1 MTPRTLRWA
10 TGGVAALSIALLLGG
25 LPLAYLGR
33 HVATAGLWNFP
44 DVFEELTFVA
54 VPVVGFVL
62 ASRRPANK
70 IGWIILAAGLLL
82 GLGFFSRGYGWYGLI
97 AARPGPMPVA
107 RAAEWLVN
115 WIWIVPAGA
124 FAFVLLLF
132 PAGLLPSRR
141 WRPAAWFVAAVYALD
156 TIGYVAR
163 ASRVWRDP
171 FAPQSQGWHPGLH
184 SALVVLWPAA
194 TVVAGAALV
203 TRFARS
209 SGEERLQLK
218 WFAAAAAL
226 VVVTIIPLAEAPQI
240 SSRPAAGVPLVGP
253 LKVLFCLAL
262 VCLWVA
268 IAVAILKYKLYEID
282 VVISKALQYG
292 TLAVFISAVY
302 AALVAG
308 VGTLAGGRR
317 SPLLSAIAAVVVAVT
332 FHPVQLRAA
341 RLANRIV
348 YGRRASPY
356 QVLSEFARR
365 IGGGYARDVLAQ
377 MATVVA
383 AGTGAQRV
391 VVWLRVGSELR
402 PEAASDGSSAEP
414 LPVDGHQLPTLP
426 DTDFAAPVL
435 YQGELLGA
443 ISIRMPRDE
452 PLNPAAEQLVIDVAS
467 QAGLALSNAGLI
479 EDLRAS
485 RQRLVA
491 AQDEERRRLERNLHD
506 GAQQDLVALAIKLRL
521 ASTVVE
527 EDTAETRQLLG
538 ELQEDAAGA
547 LSNLRDLARGIYPPL
562 LADRGLVPAL
572 RAQADKSPMPVVVDA
587 DGIGRFGQDIEAAVY
602 FCCLEALQNI
612 AKYAAASHVHICLA
626 AHGHSLRFTVS
637 DDGAGYDPSRTPMGS
652 GQRNMADRLA
662 ALDGRL
668 EVRSMPSKGT
678 TITAH
683 LPLPAVPAESLAPSG
698 DPRSQLGHALA
709 SARRPSIAARCAGL
723 WPWRMFAA
731 HVPVHCRVRAWPAS
745 CSPHPQGCKSATSK
759 IVGDEHHPNMPIC
772 KPIRHLCRFRARRDL
787 PADELES
794 PAVQQ
799 PGGR

>member
-1 MTPRTLRWA
+1 MRCPPVRLPSTQAERIALEARMTPRALRWA

-97 AARPGPMPVA
+97 AARPGPMPGA

-171 FAPQSQGWHPGLH
+171 FAPQSQGWYPGLH

-218 WFAAAAAL
+218 WFAAAAVL
-226 VVVTIIPLAEAPQI
+226 VVVTIIPLAEAPEI

-282 VVISKALQYG
+282 IVISKALQYG

-308 VGTLAGGRR
+308 VGTLAGDRR

-377 MATVVA
+377 MATIVA

-426 DTDFAAPVL
+426 GTDFGAPVL
-435 YQGELLGA
+435 YHGELLGA

-479 EDLRAS
+479 GDLRAS

-527 EDTAETRQLLG
+527 EDTAEARQLLG

-562 LADRGLVPAL
+562 LADRGLVLAL
-572 RAQADKSPMPVVVDA
+572 RAQADKSPVPVVVDA

-612 AKYAAASHVHICLA
+612 AKYAAASHVHIRVA

-637 DDGAGYDPSRTPMGS
+637 DDGAGYDASRTPMGS

-668 EVRSMPSKGT
+668 EVRSVPTKGT

-683 LPLPAVPAESLAPSG
+683 LPLPAVPAES
-698 DPRSQLGHALA
+698 
-709 SARRPSIAARCAGL
+709 
-723 WPWRMFAA
+723 
-731 HVPVHCRVRAWPAS
+731 
-745 CSPHPQGCKSATSK
+745 
-759 IVGDEHHPNMPIC
+759 
-772 KPIRHLCRFRARRDL
+772 
-787 PADELES
+787 
-794 PAVQQ
+794 
-799 PGGR
+799 

>member
-1 MTPRTLRWA
+1 MTPPALRWV
-10 TGGVAALSIALLLGG
+10 TGGVAALSAALLLGG
-25 LPLAYLGR
+25 LPLTYLGR

-54 VPVVGFVL
+54 VPVVAFVL
-62 ASRRPANK
+62 GSRRPANK

-82 GLGFFSRGYGWYGLI
+82 GLGFFSKGYGWYGLI
-97 AARPGPMPVA
+97 AARSRPMPGA

-141 WRPAAWFVAAVYALD
+141 WRLAAWFVAAVYALD
-156 TIGYVAR
+156 TMGFVAR

-171 FAPQSQGWHPGLH
+171 FAPQSQGWYPGLH

-194 TVVAGAALV
+194 TVVAGAALI
-203 TRFARS
+203 TRFVRS

-218 WFAAAAAL
+218 WFAAAAVL

-240 SSRPAAGVPLVGP
+240 WSRPDTSVPLLAP

-282 VVISKALQYG
+282 IVISKALQYG

-302 AALVAG
+302 AGLVAG
-308 VGTLAGGRR
+308 IGTLAGDRR

-377 MATVVA
+377 MATIVA
-383 AGTGAQRV
+383 AGTGAQCV

-402 PEAASDGSSAEP
+402 AEAASDGSSAEP
-414 LPVDGHQLPTLP
+414 LPVDGHQLPRLP
-426 DTDFAAPVL
+426 GTDFGAPVL

-527 EDTAETRQLLG
+527 EDTAEARQLLG
-538 ELQEDAAGA
+538 ELQEAAAGA

-572 RAQADKSPMPVVVDA
+572 RAQADKSPIPVVVDA
-587 DGIGRFGQDIEAAVY
+587 DGIGRFGQNIEAAVY

-612 AKYAAASHVHICLA
+612 AKYAAASHVHICVA
-626 AHGHSLRFTVS
+626 ARDHSLRFTVS
-637 DDGAGYDPSRTPMGS
+637 DDGVGYDASRTPMGS
-652 GQRNMADRLA
+652 GLRNMADRLA

-668 EVRSMPSKGT
+668 EVRSAPSKGT

-683 LPLPAVPAESLAPSG
+683 LPLPAVPAES
-698 DPRSQLGHALA
+698 
-709 SARRPSIAARCAGL
+709 
-723 WPWRMFAA
+723 
-731 HVPVHCRVRAWPAS
+731 
-745 CSPHPQGCKSATSK
+745 
-759 IVGDEHHPNMPIC
+759 
-772 KPIRHLCRFRARRDL
+772 
-787 PADELES
+787 
-794 PAVQQ
+794 
-799 PGGR
+799 

>member
-1 MTPRTLRWA
+1 
-10 TGGVAALSIALLLGG
+10 
-25 LPLAYLGR
+25 
-33 HVATAGLWNFP
+33 
-44 DVFEELTFVA
+44 
-54 VPVVGFVL
+54 
-62 ASRRPANK
+62 
-70 IGWIILAAGLLL
+70 
-82 GLGFFSRGYGWYGLI
+82 
-97 AARPGPMPVA
+97 
-107 RAAEWLVN
+107 
-115 WIWIVPAGA
+115 
-124 FAFVLLLF
+124 
-132 PAGLLPSRR
+132 
-141 WRPAAWFVAAVYALD
+141 
-156 TIGYVAR
+156 
-163 ASRVWRDP
+163 
-171 FAPQSQGWHPGLH
+171 
-184 SALVVLWPAA
+184 
-194 TVVAGAALV
+194 
-203 TRFARS
+203 
-209 SGEERLQLK
+209 
-218 WFAAAAAL
+218 
-226 VVVTIIPLAEAPQI
+226 
-240 SSRPAAGVPLVGP
+240 LVGP

-268 IAVAILKYKLYEID
+268 IAVAILKYKLYGID
-282 VVISKALQYG
+282 IVISKALQYG

-302 AALVAG
+302 AGLVAG
-308 VGTLAGGRR
+308 VGTLAGDRR
-317 SPLLSAIAAVVVAVT
+317 SPLLSAIAAIVVAVA

-377 MATVVA
+377 MATTVA

-402 PEAASDGSSAEP
+402 AEAASDGSSAEP
-414 LPVDGHQLPTLP
+414 LPVDGHQLPPLP
-426 DTDFAAPVL
+426 DTDFGAPVL

-527 EDTAETRQLLG
+527 DAAETRQLLG

-562 LADRGLVPAL
+562 LADGGLVPAL
-572 RAQADKSPMPVVVDA
+572 RAQADKSPIPVVVDA
-587 DGIGRFGQDIEAAVY
+587 DGVGRFGQNIEAAVY

-612 AKYAAASHVHICLA
+612 AKYAAASHAHICVA
-626 AHGHSLRFTVS
+626 ARDHSLRFTVS
-637 DDGAGYDPSRTPMGS
+637 DDGVGYDASRTPMGS

-668 EVRSMPSKGT
+668 EVRSVPSKGT

-683 LPLPAVPAESLAPSG
+683 LPLPAVQAES
-698 DPRSQLGHALA
+698 
-709 SARRPSIAARCAGL
+709 
-723 WPWRMFAA
+723 
-731 HVPVHCRVRAWPAS
+731 
-745 CSPHPQGCKSATSK
+745 
-759 IVGDEHHPNMPIC
+759 
-772 KPIRHLCRFRARRDL
+772 
-787 PADELES
+787 
-794 PAVQQ
+794 
-799 PGGR
+799 

>member
-1 MTPRTLRWA
+1 MSADGRAGDTAADVRCPPVGLQGMQVERIALEARMTSRALRWV

-33 HVATAGLWNFP
+33 HVAAAGLWNFP

-97 AARPGPMPVA
+97 VARPGPMPGA

-163 ASRVWRDP
+163 ANRVWRDP
-171 FAPQSQGWHPGLH
+171 FAPQSQGWYPGLH

-414 LPVDGHQLPTLP
+414 
-426 DTDFAAPVL
+426 
-435 YQGELLGA
+435 
-443 ISIRMPRDE
+443 
-452 PLNPAAEQLVIDVAS
+452 
-467 QAGLALSNAGLI
+467 
-479 EDLRAS
+479 S
-485 RQRLVA
+485 RW
-491 AQDEERRRLERNLHD
+491 
-506 GAQQDLVALAIKLRL
+506 
-521 ASTVVE
+521 T
-527 EDTAETRQLLG
+527 
-538 ELQEDAAGA
+538 
-547 LSNLRDLARGIYPPL
+547 
-562 LADRGLVPAL
+562 
-572 RAQADKSPMPVVVDA
+572 
-587 DGIGRFGQDIEAAVY
+587 
-602 FCCLEALQNI
+602 
-612 AKYAAASHVHICLA
+612 
-626 AHGHSLRFTVS
+626 
-637 DDGAGYDPSRTPMGS
+637 
-652 GQRNMADRLA
+652 
-662 ALDGRL
+662 
-668 EVRSMPSKGT
+668 
-678 TITAH
+678 
-683 LPLPAVPAESLAPSG
+683 
-698 DPRSQLGHALA
+698 
-709 SARRPSIAARCAGL
+709 
-723 WPWRMFAA
+723 
-731 HVPVHCRVRAWPAS
+731 
-745 CSPHPQGCKSATSK
+745 ATSC
-759 IVGDEHHPNMPIC
+759 PRC
-772 KPIRHLCRFRARRDL
+772 
-787 PADELES
+787 
-794 PAVQQ
+794 
-799 PGGR
+799 

>member
-1 MTPRTLRWA
+1 MTPRTLRWV
-10 TGGVAALSIALLLGG
+10 TGGVAALSIALLLGS
-25 LPLAYLGR
+25 LPLGYLSR
-33 HVATAGLWNFP
+33 HAVTAGGWTFP
-44 DVFEELTFVA
+44 DVFEELTFIA

-62 ASRRPANK
+62 GSRRPANK
-70 IGWIILAAGLLL
+70 IGWIFLAAGVLL
-82 GLGFFSRGYGWYGLI
+82 GLGFFSQRYGGYGLL
-97 AARPGPMPVA
+97 AARPGLMPGA
-107 RAAEWLVN
+107 RAAVWLVN

-124 FAFVLLLF
+124 LVFVLLVF
-132 PAGLLPSRR
+132 PDGRLPSRR
-141 WRPAAWFVAAVYALD
+141 WRPAAWFVAAVYALEAVAF
-156 TIGYVAR
+156 VAR

-171 FAPQSQGWHPGLH
+171 FAPQSQGWDPGLH
-184 SALVVLWPAA
+184 SALFVLWPAA
-194 TVVAGAALV
+194 TVVAGAALI
-203 TRFARS
+203 TRFVRS

-218 WFAAAAAL
+218 WFATAAGL

-240 SSRPAAGVPLVGP
+240 SSLPDTGVSAIPP

-262 VCLWVA
+262 VCLWAA
-268 IAVAILKYKLYEID
+268 IAVAILKYKLYGID
-282 VVISKALQYG
+282 IVISKALQYG

-302 AALVAG
+302 AGLVAG
-308 VGTLAGGRR
+308 IGTLAGDRR
-317 SPLLSAIAAVVVAVT
+317 SPLLSAIAAVVVTVT

-341 RLANRIV
+341 RLANRVV

-377 MATVVA
+377 MATIVA

-402 PEAASDGSSAEP
+402 AEAASDGSSADP
-414 LPVDGHQLPTLP
+414 VPVDGHQLPALP
-426 DTDFAAPVL
+426 GTDFGAPVL

-443 ISIRMPRDE
+443 ITIRMPRDE
-452 PLNPAAEQLVIDVAS
+452 PLKPAAQQLVIDVAS

-521 ASTVVE
+521 VAAVVE
-527 EDTAETRQLLG
+527 EGNAEARQLLG
-538 ELQEDAAGA
+538 ELREDAASA
-547 LSNLRDLARGIYPPL
+547 LGNLRDLARGIYPPL
-562 LADRGLVPAL
+562 LEDRGLVPAL
-572 RAQADKSPMPVVVDA
+572 RAQAGKSPVPVVVDA
-587 DGIGRFGQDIEAAVY
+587 DDIGRLGQNIEAAVY

-612 AKYAAASHVHICLA
+612 AKYAAASRVRIYLA
-626 AHGHSLRFTVS
+626 ASDHSLSFTVS

-668 EVRSMPSKGT
+668 EVRSVPGEGT

-683 LPLPAVPAESLAPSG
+683 LPLPTASAES
-698 DPRSQLGHALA
+698 
-709 SARRPSIAARCAGL
+709 
-723 WPWRMFAA
+723 
-731 HVPVHCRVRAWPAS
+731 
-745 CSPHPQGCKSATSK
+745 
-759 IVGDEHHPNMPIC
+759 
-772 KPIRHLCRFRARRDL
+772 
-787 PADELES
+787 
-794 PAVQQ
+794 
-799 PGGR
+799 

>member
-1 MTPRTLRWA
+1 MTPRALRWV
-10 TGGVAALSIALLLGG
+10 TGGVAALSIVLLLGG
-25 LPLAYLGR
+25 LPLTYLGR
-33 HVATAGLWNFP
+33 HIATAGLWNFP

-62 ASRRPANK
+62 GSRRPANK
-70 IGWIILAAGLLL
+70 IGWILLATGLLL
-82 GLGFFSRGYGWYGLI
+82 GLGFFSKGYGWYGLI
-97 AARPGPMPVA
+97 AARPRPMPGA
-107 RAAEWLVN
+107 RAAQWLVN

-141 WRPAAWFVAAVYALD
+141 WRLAAWFVAAVYALD
-156 TIGYVAR
+156 TMGFVAR

-171 FAPQSQGWHPGLH
+171 FAPQSQGWYPGLH

-203 TRFARS
+203 TRFVRS

-218 WFAAAAAL
+218 WFAAAAVL

-240 SSRPAAGVPLVGP
+240 SSRPDTGVPLLAS

-282 VVISKALQYG
+282 IVISKALQYG

-302 AALVAG
+302 AGLVAG
-308 VGTLAGGRR
+308 VGTLAGDRR
-317 SPLLSAIAAVVVAVT
+317 SPLLSAIAAVVVAVA

-377 MATVVA
+377 MATIVA

-391 VVWLRVGSELR
+391 VVWLRVGSQLR
-402 PEAASDGSSAEP
+402 AEAASDGSSAEP
-414 LPVDGHQLPTLP
+414 LPVDGHQMPMLPGA
-426 DTDFAAPVL
+426 DFGAPVL
-435 YQGELLGA
+435 YQGDLLGA

-527 EDTAETRQLLG
+527 EDTAEARHLLG
-538 ELQEDAAGA
+538 EMQEDAAGA
-547 LSNLRDLARGIYPPL
+547 LSNLRDLVRGIYPPL

-572 RAQADKSPMPVVVDA
+572 RAQADKSPIPVVVDA
-587 DGIGRFGQDIEAAVY
+587 DGIGRFDQNIEAAVY

-612 AKYAAASHVHICLA
+612 AKYAAASHVHICVA
-626 AHGHSLRFTVS
+626 ARDHSLRFTVS
-637 DDGAGYDPSRTPMGS
+637 DDGVGYDASRTSMGS

-668 EVRSMPSKGT
+668 EVRSVPSKGT

-683 LPLPAVPAESLAPSG
+683 LPLPAGSAGSLLRPATRAASRTRSG
-698 DPRSQLGHALA
+698 FGPATVLRHHCRE
-709 SARRPSIAARCAGL
+709 ARRIAGVTLNPDAEG
-723 WPWRMFAA
+723 
-731 HVPVHCRVRAWPAS
+731 
-745 CSPHPQGCKSATSK
+745 
-759 IVGDEHHPNMPIC
+759 
-772 KPIRHLCRFRARRDL
+772 
-787 PADELES
+787 
-794 PAVQQ
+794 
-799 PGGR
+799 

>member
-1 MTPRTLRWA
+1 MTSRTLRWV

-33 HVATAGLWNFP
+33 HVAPAGLWNFP

-62 ASRRPANK
+62 VSRRPANK
-70 IGWIILAAGLLL
+70 IGWILLATGLLL
-82 GLGFFSRGYGWYGLI
+82 GLGFFSQGYGWYGLI
-97 AARPGPMPVA
+97 AARPRPVPGA

-132 PAGLLPSRR
+132 PDGLLPSRR

-156 TIGYVAR
+156 TMGFVAR

-171 FAPQSQGWHPGLH
+171 FGPQSQGWYPGLH
-184 SALVVLWPAA
+184 SVLVVLWPAA
-194 TVVAGAALV
+194 TVVAAAALI

-240 SSRPAAGVPLVGP
+240 SSRPDTGVPLVAP

-282 VVISKALQYG
+282 IVISKALQYG

-302 AALVAG
+302 AGLVAG
-308 VGTLAGGRR
+308 VGTLAGDRR
-317 SPLLSAIAAVVVAVT
+317 SPLLSAIAAIVVAVA

-377 MATVVA
+377 MATTVA

-402 PEAASDGSSAEP
+402 AEAASDGSSAEP

-426 DTDFAAPVL
+426 DTDFGAPVL

-452 PLNPAAEQLVIDVAS
+452 PLNPAAEQLVTDVAS

-527 EDTAETRQLLG
+527 DAAETRQLLG

-572 RAQADKSPMPVVVDA
+572 RAQADKSPIPVVVDA
-587 DGIGRFGQDIEAAVY
+587 DGVGRFGQNIEAAVY

-612 AKYAAASHVHICLA
+612 AKYAAASHAHICVA
-626 AHGHSLRFTVS
+626 ARDHSLRFTVS
-637 DDGAGYDPSRTPMGS
+637 DDGAGYDASRTPMGS

-662 ALDGRL
+662 ALGGRL
-668 EVRSMPSKGT
+668 EIRSVPSKGT

-683 LPLPAVPAESLAPSG
+683 LPLPAVPAGSLLRPATRAASRT
-698 DPRSQLGHALA
+698 RSHFG
-709 SARRPSIAARCAGL
+709 
-723 WPWRMFAA
+723 
-731 HVPVHCRVRAWPAS
+731 PA
-745 CSPHPQGCKSATSK
+745 T
-759 IVGDEHHPNMPIC
+759 
-772 KPIRHLCRFRARRDL
+772 
-787 PADELES
+787 
-794 PAVQQ
+794 
-799 PGGR
+799 

>member
-1 MTPRTLRWA
+1 
-10 TGGVAALSIALLLGG
+10 
-25 LPLAYLGR
+25 
-33 HVATAGLWNFP
+33 
-44 DVFEELTFVA
+44 VFA
-54 VPVVGFVL
+54 VQ
-62 ASRRPANK
+62 
-70 IGWIILAAGLLL
+70 
-82 GLGFFSRGYGWYGLI
+82 
-97 AARPGPMPVA
+97 
-107 RAAEWLVN
+107 
-115 WIWIVPAGA
+115 
-124 FAFVLLLF
+124 
-132 PAGLLPSRR
+132 
-141 WRPAAWFVAAVYALD
+141 
-156 TIGYVAR
+156 TIGFVAR

-171 FAPQSQGWHPGLH
+171 FAPQRQGWYPGLH

-203 TRFARS
+203 TRFVRS

-218 WFAAAAAL
+218 WFAAAAVL
-226 VVVTIIPLAEAPQI
+226 VVVTIIPLAEAPQL
-240 SSRPAAGVPLVGP
+240 SSRPDTGVPLLGL

-282 VVISKALQYG
+282 IVISKALQYG

-302 AALVAG
+302 AGLVAG
-308 VGTLAGGRR
+308 IGTLAGDRR
-317 SPLLSAIAAVVVAVT
+317 SPLLSAIAAVVVAVA

-377 MATVVA
+377 MATIVA

-402 PEAASDGSSAEP
+402 AEAATDDSSAEP

-426 DTDFAAPVL
+426 DTDFGAPVL

-452 PLNPAAEQLVIDVAS
+452 PLTSAAEQLVIDVAS

-521 ASTVVE
+521 ASTVLEE
-527 EDTAETRQLLG
+527 EDTAEARQLLG
-538 ELQEDAAGA
+538 ELREDAAGA

-562 LADRGLVPAL
+562 LADRGLVLAL
-572 RAQADKSPMPVVVDA
+572 RAQADKSPVPVVVDA
-587 DGIGRFGQDIEAAVY
+587 DGIGRFGQNIEAAVY

-612 AKYAAASHVHICLA
+612 AKYAAASQVHICMA
-626 AHGHSLRFTVS
+626 ARDHSLRFTVS
-637 DDGAGYDPSRTPMGS
+637 DDGVGYDVSCTPMGS

-668 EVRSMPSKGT
+668 EVRSAPSKGT

-683 LPLPAVPAESLAPSG
+683 LPLPAVPAGS
-698 DPRSQLGHALA
+698 
-709 SARRPSIAARCAGL
+709 
-723 WPWRMFAA
+723 
-731 HVPVHCRVRAWPAS
+731 
-745 CSPHPQGCKSATSK
+745 
-759 IVGDEHHPNMPIC
+759 
-772 KPIRHLCRFRARRDL
+772 
-787 PADELES
+787 
-794 PAVQQ
+794 
-799 PGGR
+799 

>member
-1 MTPRTLRWA
+1 MTSRTLRWV

-33 HVATAGLWNFP
+33 HVAPAGLWNFP

-62 ASRRPANK
+62 VSRRPANK
-70 IGWIILAAGLLL
+70 IGWILLATGLLL
-82 GLGFFSRGYGWYGLI
+82 GLGFFSQGYGWYGLI
-97 AARPGPMPVA
+97 AARPRPVPGA

-132 PAGLLPSRR
+132 PDGLLPSRR

-156 TIGYVAR
+156 TMGFVAR

-171 FAPQSQGWHPGLH
+171 FGPQSQGWYPGLH
-184 SALVVLWPAA
+184 SVLVVLWPAA
-194 TVVAGAALV
+194 TVVAAAALI

-240 SSRPAAGVPLVGP
+240 SSRPDIGVSLVAP

-268 IAVAILKYKLYEID
+268 IAVAILKYRLYEID
-282 VVISKALQYG
+282 IVISKAL
-292 TLAVFISAVY
+292 
-302 AALVAG
+302 
-308 VGTLAGGRR
+308 
-317 SPLLSAIAAVVVAVT
+317 
-332 FHPVQLRAA
+332 
-341 RLANRIV
+341 
-348 YGRRASPY
+348 
-356 QVLSEFARR
+356 
-365 IGGGYARDVLAQ
+365 
-377 MATVVA
+377 
-383 AGTGAQRV
+383 
-391 VVWLRVGSELR
+391 WLRVGSELR
-402 PEAASDGSSAEP
+402 AEAASDGSSAEP

-521 ASTVVE
+521 ASTDVE
-527 EDTAETRQLLG
+527 DAAETRQLLG

-572 RAQADKSPMPVVVDA
+572 RAQADKSPIPVVVDA
-587 DGIGRFGQDIEAAVY
+587 DGVGRFGQNVEAAVY

-612 AKYAAASHVHICLA
+612 AKYAAASHAHICVA
-626 AHGHSLRFTVS
+626 ARHHSLRFTVS
-637 DDGAGYDPSRTPMGS
+637 DDGVGYDASRTPMGS

-662 ALDGRL
+662 ALGGRL
-668 EVRSMPSKGT
+668 EVRSVPSKGT

-683 LPLPAVPAESLAPSG
+683 LPLPAVPAGSLLRPATRAAIRT
-698 DPRSQLGHALA
+698 RSHFG
-709 SARRPSIAARCAGL
+709 
-723 WPWRMFAA
+723 
-731 HVPVHCRVRAWPAS
+731 PA
-745 CSPHPQGCKSATSK
+745 T
-759 IVGDEHHPNMPIC
+759 
-772 KPIRHLCRFRARRDL
+772 
-787 PADELES
+787 
-794 PAVQQ
+794 
-799 PGGR
+799 